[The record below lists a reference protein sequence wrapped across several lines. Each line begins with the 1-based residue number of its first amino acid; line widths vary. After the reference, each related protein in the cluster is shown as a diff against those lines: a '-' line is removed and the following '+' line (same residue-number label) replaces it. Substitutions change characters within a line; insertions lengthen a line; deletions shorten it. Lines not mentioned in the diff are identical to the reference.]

1 MNNDE
6 PSFSGQTDAFQKIW
20 AESLSKMAQSAF
32 TFTPESAPE
41 ETIRQIRS
49 GIFKALTHSWDEFL
63 RSPEF
68 LQGMKQWMDQAVQ
81 FRQMS
86 HDFMA
91 KARQEF
97 QEPSRSDLDGLLVAV
112 RSLENR
118 ILERVED
125 LAGQVGELRQQLE
138 SKPGSTEGA
147 ETPGQPSSSKPKPS
161 SAPGKKPPNLR
172 RYTHEIQPRLQPVD
186 RLAAGRLE

>member
-1 MNNDE
+1 MNEENQ
-6 PSFSGQTDAFQKIW
+6 SFAGQAAAFQKIW
-20 AESLSKMAQSAF
+20 ADSLAAMAQSAMAC
-32 TFTPESAPE
+32 TPESAPQ

-49 GIFKALTHSWDEFL
+49 GIFEALAHSWEQFL

-68 LQGMKQWMDQAVQ
+68 LQGMKQWMDQSMK

-97 QEPSRSDLDGLLVAV
+97 QEPSRSDLDGVLVAV

-118 ILERVED
+118 ILQQVEELSSQVED
-125 LAGQVGELRQQLE
+125 LRRRLDPDAPPAPSPKASSTP
-138 SKPGSTEGA
+138 SKRPTLK
-147 ETPGQPSSSKPKPS
+147 SK
-161 SAPGKKPPNLR
+161 R
-172 RYTHEIQPRLQPVD
+172 RRP
-186 RLAAGRLE
+186 